1 MRKSLPVLN
10 KTHTFVPSDV
20 LNKHADE
27 VKKQLINLEKNDM
40 ATNENIVIIEAERDG
55 YSLEQVRSTM
65 TVKEL
70 IEVLSEY
77 DEDAKVYLSH
87 DYGYTYGG
95 IRYGSFLRQEIE

>member
-27 VKKQLINLEKNDM
+27 VKKQLINLEENDM
-40 ATNENIVIIEAERDG
+40 ATKVIIEAVREG
-55 YSLEQVRSTM
+55 YSTEQVRNTM

-70 IEVLSEY
+70 IDVLSEY

-87 DYGYTYGG
+87 DCGYTYGG
-95 IRYGSFLRQEIE
+95 IRYGSFSRQEIE